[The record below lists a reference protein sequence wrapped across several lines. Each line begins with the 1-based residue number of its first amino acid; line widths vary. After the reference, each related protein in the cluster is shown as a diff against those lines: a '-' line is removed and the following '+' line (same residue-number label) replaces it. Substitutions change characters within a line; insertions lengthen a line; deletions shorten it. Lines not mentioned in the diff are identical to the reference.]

1 MRTIAY
7 ITDIHL
13 NEQYP
18 KELGVDA
25 EKNWQLI
32 LEDVKSRN
40 VNEIIFG
47 GDIGEASAH
56 NWFFRS
62 LQEFKWRITLG
73 NHDVFR
79 EVLKSAP
86 AHLSVDKPELYYSD
100 ETTFLKYIF
109 LDSSSS
115 EISPLQL
122 MWLEEQLKTGKKI
135 ILFLHHP
142 ILAVETAVDKLYP
155 LKNRDVLKR
164 LLLEIKNETVVFCGH
179 YHLADEQTERNVTQ
193 VITCAASYQL
203 EKDAMQLKPN
213 HRMIGYRIIQIEKEH
228 IQWEL
233 IELKPSDVAS
243 K

>member
-62 LQEFKWRITLG
+62 LEEFKWRITLG

-86 AHLSVDKPELYYSD
+86 AHSSVDNPELYYSD

-142 ILAVETAVDKLYP
+142 ILAVETAVDKLY
-155 LKNRDVLKR
+155 
-164 LLLEIKNETVVFCGH
+164 
-179 YHLADEQTERNVTQ
+179 
-193 VITCAASYQL
+193 
-203 EKDAMQLKPN
+203 
-213 HRMIGYRIIQIEKEH
+213 
-228 IQWEL
+228 
-233 IELKPSDVAS
+233 
-243 K
+243 